1 MSGTFGRQTRFL
13 ARWLC
18 LAVVA
23 LPAPLAA
30 EPVSVDRSV
39 KAQSGRDVRV
49 GIFTSLKSDCTAGQL
64 PTLRLKETPKNGTVT
79 VKQGRWRA
87 TNIKQCLAT
96 EVPAFIAIYRS
107 QPDFSG
113 SDELVLEI
121 VTTNGKIQLQ
131 RIQVT
136 VEKPPAGQSL

>member
-1 MSGTFGRQTRFL
+1 M
-13 ARWLC
+13 C
-18 LAVVA
+18 LAVA
-23 LPAPLAA
+23 TLPAPLAA
-30 EPVSVDRSV
+30 EPVSIDRNV

-49 GIFTSLKSDCTAGQL
+49 GVFTSLKSDCTPGQL

-113 SDELVLEI
+113 SDELVLEV
-121 VTTNGKIQLQ
+121 VTANGKIQLQ

-136 VEKPPAGQSL
+136 VEKPPVGQSL